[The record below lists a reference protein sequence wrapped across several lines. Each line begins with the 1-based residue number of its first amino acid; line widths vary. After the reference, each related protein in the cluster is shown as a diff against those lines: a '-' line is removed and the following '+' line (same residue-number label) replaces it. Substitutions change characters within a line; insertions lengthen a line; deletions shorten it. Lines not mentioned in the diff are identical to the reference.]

1 MASGPVDRIHDATRP
16 RRAGRLALDPAQQLP
31 GQHLRAIHDIFRG
44 DLRVLL
50 TRLEEVRR
58 GEASVADLRA
68 AVHHLTGR
76 QSLETLGGFCAQ
88 FCSFVTLHHTVEDQ
102 AMFPAVAGLPD
113 YAPVAQRLAEEHVVI
128 HAHLVRVDAALLRL
142 DRDPAAFTDLDE
154 AVGALAEDLLSH
166 FTYEETELA
175 EPLGLLGVP
184 L

>member
-1 MASGPVDRIHDATRP
+1 MPPIDDATRP
-16 RRAGRLALDPAQQLP
+16 RRARGLTLSFAQQLP
-31 GQHLRAIHDIFRG
+31 GRHLRAIHDVFRG

-50 TRLEEVRR
+50 DRLEEVRR

-88 FCSFVTLHHTVEDQ
+88 FCSFVTMHHTIEDQ

-113 YAPVAQRLAEEHVVI
+113 YAPVAQRLAQEHVVI
-128 HAHLVRVDAALLRL
+128 HAHLVRVDEVLLRL
-142 DRDPAAFTDLDE
+142 DGYPDAFAELQV
-154 AVGALAEDLLSH
+154 AVAALAEDLLSH

-175 EPLGLLGVP
+175 EPLGLLGAP
-184 L
+184 F